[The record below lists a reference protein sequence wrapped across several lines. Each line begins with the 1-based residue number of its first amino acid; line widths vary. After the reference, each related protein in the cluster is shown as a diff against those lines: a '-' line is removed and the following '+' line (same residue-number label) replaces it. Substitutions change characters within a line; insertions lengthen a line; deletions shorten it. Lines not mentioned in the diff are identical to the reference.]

1 MIDRMPTWLLIA
13 FTGLSGFAYVMIGV
27 YVGTH

>member
-1 MIDRMPTWLLIA
+1 MPTWILIA
-13 FTGLSGFAYVMIGV
+13 FTGLGGVAYVMIGV